1 MQNTREPLF
10 RPTMKSKFF
19 VISNCNE
26 NQSAWNEVFGHK
38 SELNISWE
46 RKPFKFSSVTYLD
59 LLHARTI
66 FDGTSNKV
74 EVVCC
79 LHLSRKLLNTEIVTC
94 ILLTSNQMIFL
105 VQFGINK
112 HSQIFQRL
120 QIALA
125 LRARAIFCS
134 LWKICSCLFIPN
146 CTRNHLITYTNC
158 TA

>member
-1 MQNTREPLF
+1 MA
-10 RPTMKSKFF
+10 F
-19 VISNCNE
+19 VCH
-26 NQSAWNEVFGHK
+26 VK
-38 SELNISWE
+38 Y
-46 RKPFKFSSVTYLD
+46 RSV
-59 LLHARTI
+59 
-66 FDGTSNKV
+66 
-74 EVVCC
+74 
-79 LHLSRKLLNTEIVTC
+79 TEIVTC

-146 CTRNHLITYTNC
+146 CTRNHLITYTYFSDQEIEVQLGQTGFVLFFSVCFVFFSENC
-158 TA
+158 PCAFGFAILVAREKPLWSWAHIFGPLVRKIYGHIISSL